1 MFQNKYDLTK
11 NIKITEIYNIE
22 NFQTD
27 KIENISG
34 EFIRSLKIIERH
46 NGNFNVKCVWWK
58 PVAKMAW
65 LGFQHCKYDLEFEME
80 NQPKSDLRLKCTRT
94 VW

>member
-1 MFQNKYDLTK
+1 M
-11 NIKITEIYNIE
+11 ITEW
-22 NFQTD
+22 
-27 KIENISG
+27 
-34 EFIRSLKIIERH
+34 H

-58 PVAKMAW
+58 TVAKMAW